1 MNILFGGLLLV
12 LAVMIVLPKGRILLK
27 GWLGLIFE
35 NVSKTPDGVN
45 AIYQQKID
53 EITDNYT
60 VAYDNYKLLNGRLE
74 QAKVEK
80 SNCKK
85 EMDET
90 DYKIK
95 SLLLQGREDDAML
108 FAEKGAKLTDKEK
121 QLDNEIADLEVKV
134 SEAKDLFE
142 NIKEKRNELIA
153 EQEEAVR
160 SLKTSK
166 NMENIYN
173 AMDDMNKKT
182 STDKLLDSA
191 RKNVKEA
198 ETRSKGAKAVHDNST
213 ESKMAQIEK
222 ELGSSRGND
231 YLNRIKNDMNKYEG

>member
-121 QLDNEIADLEVKV
+121 QLDNEIEDLEVKV

-173 AMDDMNKKT
+173 VMDDMNKKT

-191 RKNVKEA
+191 RKNIKEA

-213 ESKMAQIEK
+213 ESKMAQIDK